1 MAKAITEIPAKDQAQ
16 ILGLGRVAIGA
27 ALFVFPSLSA
37 RVWLGQPAKGSVSRV
52 TMRALGAR
60 EVVLGLGTLMA
71 LEGRGEPSAWIE
83 AGALCDVA
91 DTYLVATSKGIP
103 LPRRVASVAIT
114 AGAAYIAIKVAE
126 ELD

>member
-1 MAKAITEIPAKDQAQ
+1 MASPVKEIPAREQAQ
-16 ILGLGRVAIGA
+16 ILGLGRAQIGA
-27 ALFVFPSLSA
+27 ALFLFPSMSA
-37 RVWLGQPAKGSVSRV
+37 RVWLGAPAKGSVSRL

-60 EVVLGLGTLMA
+60 EVVLGIGTLMA

-91 DTYLVATSKGIP
+91 DTYLVATTRGIP
-103 LPRRVASVAIT
+103 LHRRILSIAVT
-114 AGAAYIAIKVAE
+114 AGAAYFAIKIAE